1 MSAKLAMAYVEIRAS
16 HQNLKSDLKRVENTT
31 RNSMN
36 VIGGVIAAAGGL
48 AGSIGILRWGE
59 NLAKQAET
67 ANTAINVI
75 LKDMTKTRDLIKD
88 VNLFS
93 TKTPFTPKELRA
105 ATQSMLA
112 FNVEAGNITSRLKTL
127 GDITA
132 GSNSRLN
139 EVVAIFNKIKATGKL
154 TGETF
159 LQLAERGINVKD
171 VLVDELGIGA
181 DEFAEKVRGSEIS
194 FEDVLKAM
202 EKMTSKGGIFFDAM
216 NQQSETWNGKLSTID
231 GNIGLIGEAFGT
243 HLIQAGKAAQD
254 VINSMLVTFIEMD
267 ETTGGLITQTLAYS
281 SAIATLVIS
290 ITAARVAMK
299 AFGITA
305 KSVLVGT
312 GIGAGIVLI
321 GFLLATAISAYGKLR
336 DIMSGAL
343 DGVKEWNPIVDNL
356 MATWLVLKD
365 TVVIVWSAIKEA
377 AMVALIAIKAVWTS
391 VVGQFE
397 IKWMGI
403 LNLATLVMLG
413 IATTVKTATENIG
426 LSWNIVTTSAKFA
439 FMYIADIAINAFK
452 QIPNMAWEM
461 VRTVADIMLL
471 IPQIIVAAISNEDPY
486 KVISQKLTEVANR
499 HAKLAA
505 EVFKPSSET
514 VKEQEK
520 LLALQGEFGEK
531 FKANMTDALVRAKEI
546 RESRQRAKEE
556 IKEDDEVKKAV
567 TKKLTVDIKAQFVG
581 FEDLNKLVQD
591 SIFKKNNPNAKLENQ
606 GDKQVT
612 LLGDQN
618 GLLGEIRDKLGGN
631 VVADGR

>member
-1 MSAKLAMAYVEIRAS
+1 MSAKLAIAWVDVRAS

-105 ATQSMLA
+105 STQSMLA

-171 VLVDELGIGA
+171 VLVNELGIA
-181 DEFAEKVRGSEIS
+181 SEDFAKKVSKGEVS
-194 FEDVLKAM
+194 FEDTLRAM

-216 NQQSETWNGKLSTID
+216 NQQSETWNGKLSTME

-243 HLIQAGKAAQD
+243 HLIETGKHVID
-254 VINSMLVTFIEMD
+254 VVNSMLVTFIQMD
-267 ETTGGLITQTLAYS
+267 ESTGNLITQTLAYS
-281 SAIATLVIS
+281 SALGTLTIAL
-290 ITAARVAMK
+290 TAAKVAAK

-305 KSVLVGT
+305 KAALVGT
-312 GIGAGIVLI
+312 GIGAAIIVIGSLI
-321 GFLLATAISAYGKLR
+321 AGGVKGFFTLR
-336 DIMSGAL
+336 DAITGAFDHL
-343 DGVKEWNPIVDNL
+343 KAWHPVIDNL
-356 MATWLVLKD
+356 TATWLVLKD
-365 TVVIVWSAIKEA
+365 TAVNVWSAIKEA
-377 AMVALIAIKAVWTS
+377 VSIARVTIEAILAKLF
-391 VVGQFE
+391 GQFE
-397 IKWMGI
+397 IDWMFI
-403 LNLATLVMLG
+403 LNIATNVMLG
-413 IATTVKTATENIG
+413 IATAVKTATENIG
-426 LSWNIVTTSAKFA
+426 LSWSIVTTSAKVA
-439 FMYIADIAINAFK
+439 FMYTRDIAINAFK

-531 FKANMTDALVRAKEI
+531 FKANMTDALARAKEI

-556 IKEDDEVKKAV
+556 TKEEDEVQKAV